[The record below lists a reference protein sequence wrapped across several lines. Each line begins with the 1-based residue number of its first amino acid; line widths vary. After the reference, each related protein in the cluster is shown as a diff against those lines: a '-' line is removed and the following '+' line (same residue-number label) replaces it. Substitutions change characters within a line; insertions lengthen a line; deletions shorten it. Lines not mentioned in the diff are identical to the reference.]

1 MRTKARKS
9 DTSPA
14 LETKIANLGLEPE
27 IKAHVVARILNYR
40 RDKAHRLAQVHCL
53 RKYEEKFHR
62 KESEYTIEDCRAMLQ
77 DWFDRHKKGLI
88 PPSIKICR
96 QELRKLGIKID
107 TMRML

>member
-1 MRTKARKS
+1 MKARKS

-14 LETKIANLGLEPE
+14 LETKIADLGLEPE
-27 IKAHVVARILNYR
+27 TKAHIVARILNYR

-53 RKYEEKFHR
+53 PKYRRKLER
-62 KESEYTIEDCRAMLQ
+62 KASEYTLEDACEMLQ

-96 QELRKLGIKID
+96 QELRKLGIKIN